1 MPLHIS
7 GEEER
12 RDISP
17 AAAARKYLEM
27 SDACLDCLDII
38 IRTHLQFKVVSNQLF
53 LLSSQIF
60 EFSLIVG
67 ALLPHHTGR
76 VPTEPLPLPR
86 KFSTLLSVIIQEAA
100 EIPQLLVVLGQPGV
114 EIFEAPD
121 LGLQISH
128 LLVEVSHGRRV
139 PPDLRLGLRLLDGRP
154 RVVTLVVTGAVGTV
168 GAVGGVGRLRR
179 LRRLGRLVVGWRG
192 GVRGVEGCWGLGP
205 L

>member
-1 MPLHIS
+1 
-7 GEEER
+7 
-12 RDISP
+12 
-17 AAAARKYLEM
+17 M
-27 SDACLDCLDII
+27 SDACLDII

-67 ALLPHHTGR
+67 DLLPHHTGR
-76 VPTEPLPLPR
+76 IPAEPLPLPR
-86 KFSTLLSVIIQEAA
+86 QLPTFLSVIVQEAA

-128 LLVEVSHGRRV
+128 LLVEVSDGRRV
-139 PPDLRLGLRLLDGRP
+139 PPHLALGLTLLAGGH
-154 RVVTLVVTGAVGTV
+154 RVVTLVVP
-168 GAVGGVGRLRR
+168 GGVWRLWR
-179 LRRLGRLVVGWRG
+179 LWRLVVGWRR
-192 GVRGVEGCWGLGP
+192 GVRGVEGCRGLGP